1 MVNTVWEHTMN
12 DSLQTAARALLALI
26 ETVLLL
32 VAVPLVIGAAVA
44 YGLLICAR
52 AARVGMR
59 EARCA
64 KQAAPLLAS
73 QCD

>member
-1 MVNTVWEHTMN
+1 MN
-12 DSLQTAARALLALI
+12 ESLQTAAGALLALI
-26 ETVLLL
+26 ETLLLL

-44 YGLLICAR
+44 YGLLVCAR
-52 AARVGMR
+52 AARAGMR

-64 KQAAPLLAS
+64 KQASRLLAS